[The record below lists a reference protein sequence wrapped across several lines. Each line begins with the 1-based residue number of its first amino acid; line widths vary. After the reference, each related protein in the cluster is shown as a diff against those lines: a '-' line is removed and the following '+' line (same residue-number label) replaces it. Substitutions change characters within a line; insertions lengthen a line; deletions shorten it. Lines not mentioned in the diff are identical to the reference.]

1 MFFFDHEIVQVLL
14 LRKFIADW
22 PLVGMTVDETAA
34 ALRVD
39 RKTVLKAIQ
48 EGGLPARKVGVGWRI
63 DHDAVKQWLA
73 SGKPEKGESEE

>member
-1 MFFFDHEIVQVLL
+1 MKLVE
-14 LRKFIADW
+14 KADW

-39 RKTVLKAIQ
+39 RKTVLTAIQ

-63 DHDAVKQWLA
+63 DHDDVKQWLA

>member
-1 MFFFDHEIVQVLL
+1 MKLVE
-14 LRKFIADW
+14 KADW
-22 PLVGMTVDETAA
+22 PIVGMTVDETAA

-39 RKTVLKAIQ
+39 IKTVLKAIQ

>member
-1 MFFFDHEIVQVLL
+1 MKLVE
-14 LRKFIADW
+14 KADW

-39 RKTVLKAIQ
+39 RKTVLKAIR

-63 DHDAVKQWLA
+63 DPDAVKQWLA

>member
-1 MFFFDHEIVQVLL
+1 MKLVE
-14 LRKFIADW
+14 KADW

-39 RKTVLKAIQ
+39 RKAVLKAIQ